1 METSAPNTAPLLSL
15 NLPVIWA
22 GVWAVGF
29 CFLANQWHRSPPR
42 YFLLGSNSAKAAI
55 TFSFFSILVWVRRA
69 PCPTP
74 TPPAGQGGMVWVNRA
89 RTYLLSKLTWASA
102 SPFCVLGKWG
112 RRPPPPSS
120 RQTKPSFRERC
131 PRPPPQ
137 PAPASLQLTLLCPQI
152 FQAYLAFQELRN
164 DAPVP
169 YKRSLDE
176 GGVVLTS
183 LSPPSAASPVNT
195 PTTGPHGPS
204 YASSSLSPYQSTPK
218 APRLAMMP
226 DN

>member
-1 METSAPNTAPLLSL
+1 M
-15 NLPVIWA
+15 
-22 GVWAVGF
+22 GF

-74 TPPAGQGGMVWVNRA
+74 TPTPAGQGGTVWVNRA
-89 RTYLLSKLTWASA
+89 KTFPLSKLTRAST
-102 SPFCVLGKWG
+102 SPFCVLGNWE
-112 RRPPPPSS
+112 RNSPPPSS
-120 RQTKPSFRERC
+120 WQTKPSFREC
-131 PRPPPQ
+131 WAPRPSPQ

-183 LSPPSAASPVNT
+183 LSPPSATSPVNT

-204 YASSSLSPYQSTPK
+204 YACSSLSPYLSTPK

>member
-1 METSAPNTAPLLSL
+1 MAMILHMLAPSVTMTWERKDLSE
-15 NLPVIWA
+15 
-22 GVWAVGF
+22 
-29 CFLANQWHRSPPR
+29 
-42 YFLLGSNSAKAAI
+42 
-55 TFSFFSILVWVRRA
+55 
-69 PCPTP
+69 
-74 TPPAGQGGMVWVNRA
+74 GQ
-89 RTYLLSKLTWASA
+89 S
-102 SPFCVLGKWG
+102 
-112 RRPPPPSS
+112 
-120 RQTKPSFRERC
+120 
-131 PRPPPQ
+131 
-137 PAPASLQLTLLCPQI
+137 PASLQLTLLCPQI

-204 YASSSLSPYQSTPK
+204 YASSSLSPYLSTPK